1 MWKHAHLSASLS
13 EWSLPRSFLWLS
25 VASRKKKGSAENA
38 TLVCSEVTSS
48 KFHNFCQAE
57 LPAGFQRE
65 GALVYC
71 TCRDLGRTEVNLRI
85 RPCNFFILQYP
96 PGNLFASRHIPQ
108 NISPASPA
116 VASATKKSAAFP
128 QEVPLL
134 PCCFAPRRHDFAM
147 ACATQIPTQIGEQQI
162 QLLEGSRWIHN
173 DHRGPGPRFHQHSNS
188 VGHPKK
194 VKVISGWGT
203 QTGKTT
209 TLGIWN
215 QQVECLPYV
224 LLVASW
230 TVLDLWT
237 YTFDQLS
244 RPRIKLKA
252 VKCSI
257 ETSSNHPQR
266 QPRIN
271 NPLGCWKM
279 GGYHWSIRLS
289 LPAGYPLKYPIIIN
303 HGLWIWVWHYRI
315 LFHNSQPSAR
325 RFQILQGGSIWT
337 FANPFGRAA
346 VETSAISHQGLPM
359 VGLRYDSLV
368 P

>member
-134 PCCFAPRRHDFAM
+134 PCCFAPQ
-147 ACATQIPTQIGEQQI
+147 ATWFCYGMCHPNSRLKSVSSRSSCSKEAGGFTMITEDLVRGFTNIRTAWVTQK
-162 QLLEGSRWIHN
+162 RWKLF
-173 DHRGPGPRFHQHSNS
+173 R
-188 VGHPKK
+188 VEEPKL
-194 VKVISGWGT
+194 
-203 QTGKTT
+203 GKQP

-271 NPLGCWKM
+271 NPPWLLKNG
-279 GGYHWSIRLS
+279 RV
-289 LPAGYPLKYPIIIN
+289 PLKYQVITPCRVSLEISYN
-303 HGLWIWVWHYRI
+303 NKPWFMNLGLTLQDSLPQLTTICSKVSGYSKADRYGH
-315 LFHNSQPSAR
+315 LPTPSAVR
-325 RFQILQGGSIWT
+325 PWR
-337 FANPFGRAA
+337 
-346 VETSAISHQGLPM
+346 HLP
-359 VGLRYDSLV
+359 SLIKV
-368 P
+368 YRW